1 MNNGKNKYPR
11 IQTRLFIGLFIIILF
26 SSIVNIL
33 YYRDIKELNKVT
45 NSIIEHPFT
54 VSNSVRNIDF
64 YINAIH
70 RSLKDILLSE
80 NEIELNNSIDL
91 VNKNEQQIYDNFE
104 IVKEKFLGD
113 LEFVNDAYTTFV
125 NWKPI
130 RDEVIDLVK
139 NGNVDDAA
147 KITKEK
153 GNDHIRILFQKTSKM
168 IDFANEK
175 AASFNQNSINI
186 LLKAKKNFFLFLIGS
201 SVLEIILFLW
211 IFFGISNPINN
222 MIKRI
227 KNVSGDK
234 MKGFPKNAGNQ
245 LAVLDYAISQFEN
258 REKILEEK
266 VNARTYELKEAR
278 NLLESSIENAAIGI
292 TAVSLEG
299 RLIKV
304 NNAFCDY
311 IGYDRE
317 ELLKMHI
324 NDFTKEEDK
333 EKAAEYIKKVIEGKT
348 KGKSIEK
355 AYIHKSGDI
364 IYGSVSTSLVEDINN
379 QPDSL
384 FAQIKDITKQKQYE
398 NKIEEHKNELENKI
412 SIRTADLD
420 NKALKLEKSQKAL
433 TFLLEDVNDIK
444 KQLEISNSKYLEVNK
459 ELEAFSY
466 SVSHDLKAPL
476 RAVIGFSQ
484 ILNEDFA
491 PQLDPESK
499 RYIGLIK
506 DNAENMGALINDLLS
521 FSRMG
526 RTELHKSQID
536 IHAIAQRVKSELE
549 PDIQD
554 RKLTF
559 KIKPIPLINADEKL
573 MYHVILNLI
582 SNAVKFTGKAKN
594 AIVEI
599 GCTSQNNKN
608 VFYVKDNGV
617 GFDMKYVRKIFDV
630 FQRLHSVEEFPG
642 TGIGLSIVQRIIH
655 KHEGKIWV
663 ESEKNKGTT
672 FFFTI

>member
-266 VNARTYELKEAR
+266 VNARTYELEEAR